1 MNKSDLKKRYEEV
14 IKTNALVTNIDD
26 FLVTHVPFKQLKY
39 CESGITNDSIT
50 SYTEEDIFNKF
61 VIENKERHNFVIVQG
76 DNGSGK
82 SHFIRWLKHKYDN
95 ENKDDSE
102 VSIIIERENNTLQT
116 TINQLLNDNLIK
128 RCIGE
133 EELKKLSQTNE
144 NIATEKFLTMIAMNF
159 AAEVLHEEDDNCI
172 IKSGKRKKLFAFL
185 SNDIILKGLL
195 TAEGGP
201 IYRIGKKISND
212 EDVVN
217 ISDDSRF
224 LEKDFRISQELMK
237 SILKDDVRKVR
248 SFVEDLIGEDE
259 RTRKLRMDVVNYLNS
274 KLDKVIQESIKLTAT
289 DLKNM
294 IDKLRVELKKAGKSL
309 TLFIEDIT
317 SFSGIDKAL
326 IENLIHEHTEEN
338 GLCRLTSIVGITNA
352 YYQDSFPDNLKE
364 RVTGRIIIDKES
376 IFSDEKDVLNVA
388 ARYINAI
395 YLDKKEIAYWIERG
409 AEESELPLAGIEK
422 EWASFTDE
430 RGRKFTLYP
439 FNENAVIR
447 LYRMLESDTPRM
459 LIKQVLSPVFKLFSD
474 ETIEF
479 PPAIEKLSA
488 SLKIPD
494 FNKESY
500 NADIDNEI
508 KGKEKERVKSFL
520 RIWGDG
526 SIDFYEDNGVTY
538 IAEINE
544 EVFKE
549 FDIPLISGNRV
560 NTSLKKTG
568 IVTQTNVGVR
578 VAEKEKP
585 KEDIK
590 KDIQKENK
598 TVISAAEIKINK
610 EYENFK
616 EDLRNWK
623 DGRSLLKKHS
633 AIRDYVLDFLKSS
646 INWEMEGISS
656 FAIEEVLTKSMIC
669 IEEQNVRI
677 TDSYIIEKNDENY
690 YFFLTLV
697 EYNILGNRK
706 WQYNEAAKGI
716 ITVTK
721 WLEKNKK
728 AIIDFVK
735 NYIAQDIDPYK
746 YALVNNYY
754 INSIVNK
761 NGVKSSNLY
770 EELLSL
776 NIDINCDNIEA
787 ILGDK
792 TVLFSKEDDIKENNN
807 YVLRYYNCILGEA
820 NPRNTTVF
828 YMDAEK
834 ILRRVNELKKLQ
846 WNLENELEIDIS
858 NKSEKL
864 VLPYNLY
871 KKLCVNTLD
880 KVIEIRCKE
889 LIVIADKYREVISEE
904 TNINDLREE
913 ITNFFNKLR
922 TAGIYYDSNIEKVF
936 NKYFIENYIAD
947 EVINRIKEVE
957 DKSVFDKINLLKRN
971 ISIYLNN
978 YLACVK
984 ALLKLVNENYKKYS
998 NISNKDKIDKLHAAE
1013 DELIRDIQELKQE
1026 ISTVNGGDLNAV
1038 K

>member
-1 MNKSDLKKRYEEV
+1 MNKSYLRKRYEEV
-14 IKTNALVTNIDD
+14 IKTNALVANIDD

-39 CESGITNDSIT
+39 CESGIVDNGITN
-50 SYTEEDIFNKF
+50 YTEEEIFNKF
-61 VIENKERHNFVIVQG
+61 VLEHKERHNFVIVQG

-82 SHFIRWLKHKYDN
+82 SHFIRWLKYKYDN
-95 ENKDDSE
+95 ENRDNSE

-116 TINQLLNDNLIK
+116 TIKQLLNDELI
-128 RCIGE
+128 RNCIGE
-133 EELKKLSQTNE
+133 EEIKKLSQANE

-159 AAEVLHEEDDNCI
+159 AAEVLIEDDDDCI
-172 IKSGKRKKLFAFL
+172 IKSGKRKKLYAFL
-185 SNDIILKGLL
+185 SNDIIIKDLL
-195 TAEGGP
+195 IIDGGP

-224 LEKDFRISQELMK
+224 LEKDFRLSQELMK

-248 SFVEDLIGEDE
+248 SFAEDLMGEDE
-259 RTRKLRMDVVNYLNS
+259 RTKKMRMDIVNYLNG

-294 IDKLRVELKKAGKSL
+294 IDKLRLELKKAGKSL

-376 IFSDEKDVLNVA
+376 IFSNEKDVLNVA

-395 YLDKKEIAYWIERG
+395 YLDKKEISYWRERG
-409 AEESELPLAGIEK
+409 AEESELPLADIEK
-422 EWASFTDE
+422 RWSVFTDE
-430 RGRKFTLYP
+430 KGRKFNLYP
-439 FNENAVIR
+439 LNENAVLR
-447 LYRMLESDTPRM
+447 LYRMFEGDTPRM

-474 ETIEF
+474 ESIEF
-479 PPAIEKLSA
+479 PPAIEKLSTY
-488 SLKIPD
+488 LKVPD

-508 KGKEKERVKSFL
+508 KDKAKERVKSLL

-526 SIDFYEDNGVTY
+526 SIDFYEENGVKY
-538 IAEINE
+538 IAGINE
-544 EVFKE
+544 EVFKD
-549 FDIPLISGNRV
+549 FNIPLISGNRV
-560 NTSLKKTG
+560 NTSLKKTSN
-568 IVTQTNVGVR
+568 VALTNISLSGVQ
-578 VAEKEKP
+578 KENP
-585 KEDIK
+585 SEEIK
-590 KDIQKENK
+590 KDISKEKK
-598 TVISAAEIKINK
+598 TVVSAVDKKINK

-616 EDLRNWK
+616 EDLKSWK
-623 DGRSLLKKHS
+623 DGKSPLKKHS

-656 FAIEEVLTKSMIC
+656 FAIQEVLTKSMIC
-669 IEEQNVRI
+669 IEDQNVKI
-677 TDSYIIEKNDENY
+677 TDSYLIEKNDENY

-697 EYNILGNRK
+697 EYNVLGNRK
-706 WQYNEAAKGI
+706 WEYNEAVKGI

-728 AIIDFVK
+728 SIIDFVK
-735 NYIAQDIDPYK
+735 NYTAQDVDPYK
-746 YALVNNYY
+746 YSLVNNYY
-754 INSIVNK
+754 INSIINK
-761 NGVKSSNLY
+761 NGVENSNLY
-770 EELLSL
+770 EELLAL
-776 NIDINCDNIEA
+776 KIDINYANVEA
-787 ILGDK
+787 VLGDK
-792 TVLFSKEDDIKENNN
+792 TVLSSRLDDIQDNNTFA
-807 YVLRYYNCILGEA
+807 LRYYNCVLGEA
-820 NPRNTTVF
+820 NPRSTTVF

-834 ILRRVNELKKLQ
+834 ILERIDELKRLK
-846 WNLENELEIDIS
+846 WNLENEPESDCS

-871 KKLCVNTLD
+871 RKLFRNTLYEA
-880 KVIEIRCKE
+880 IEKRCKE
-889 LIVIADKYREVISEE
+889 LVAIADKYREIISEE
-904 TNINDLREE
+904 TNINELREE
-913 ITNFFNKLR
+913 ITEFFSKLR
-922 TAGIYYDSNIEKVF
+922 MSGIYYDSNIEKKF

-947 EVINRIKEVE
+947 NIINKLREVE
-957 DKSVFDKINLLKRN
+957 DRNVFDKVNLLKRN

-978 YLACVK
+978 YLVIVNE
-984 ALLKLVNENYKKYS
+984 LLKLVNDNYKKYS
-998 NISNKDKIDKLHAAE
+998 NISNREKIDKLDAAK
-1013 DELIRDIQELKQE
+1013 DELMQDVQELKQE
-1026 ISTVNGGDLNAV
+1026 ILTVNGGDLNAV

>member
-1 MNKSDLKKRYEEV
+1 MNRSYLKKRYEEV

-50 SYTEEDIFNKF
+50 NYTEEEIFNKF

-82 SHFIRWLKHKYDN
+82 SHFIRWLKYKYDN
-95 ENKDDSE
+95 ESRDDSE

-116 TINQLLNDNLIK
+116 TIKQLLNDELMK
-128 RCIGE
+128 SCIGE
-133 EELKKLSQTNE
+133 EELKKLSQANE

-159 AAEVLHEEDDNCI
+159 AAEVLIEDDDDCI
-172 IKSGKRKKLFAFL
+172 IKSGKRKKLYAFL
-185 SNDIILKGLL
+185 SNDIIIKYLL

-224 LEKDFRISQELMK
+224 LEKDFRLSQDLMK
-237 SILKDDVRKVR
+237 LILKDDVRKVR
-248 SFVEDLIGEDE
+248 SFAEDLMGEDE
-259 RTRKLRMDVVNYLNS
+259 RTRKVRMDVVNYLNS
-274 KLDKVIQESIKLTAT
+274 KLDRVIQESIKLTAT

-352 YYQDSFPDNLKE
+352 YYQDSFPGNLKE
-364 RVTGRIIIDKES
+364 RVPGRIIIDKES

-395 YLDKKEIAYWIERG
+395 YLDKKEIAHWRERG
-409 AEESELPLAGIEK
+409 AEESELPLADIQK
-422 EWASFTDE
+422 EWAVFTDQK
-430 RGRKFTLYP
+430 GRRFTLYP
-439 FNENAVIR
+439 FNENSIIR
-447 LYRMLESDTPRM
+447 LYGMLDADTPRM

-488 SLKIPD
+488 FLKIPD

-508 KGKEKERVKSFL
+508 KNKDKERVKSFL

-526 SIDFYEDNGVTY
+526 SIDFYEDNGVKY

-549 FDIPLISGNRV
+549 FNIPLISGNRV

-568 IVTQTNVGVR
+568 TVAQTNVGVR

-598 TVISAAEIKINK
+598 TVSSDAEIKINK

-616 EDLRNWK
+616 EDLKNWK
-623 DGRSLLKKHS
+623 DGKSPLKKHS

-656 FAIEEVLTKSMIC
+656 FAIAEVLTKSMIC
-669 IEEQNVRI
+669 IEDQNVRI
-677 TDSYIIEKNDENY
+677 TDSYIIKKNDENY

-716 ITVTK
+716 IIVAK

-735 NYIAQDIDPYK
+735 NYTAQDIDPYK

-761 NGVKSSNLY
+761 NGVKSGNIY

-776 NIDINCDNIEA
+776 KIDIDYANVEA
-787 ILGDK
+787 ALGDK
-792 TVLFSKEDDIKENNN
+792 TVLSSKVDDIQDNNTF
-807 YVLRYYNCILGEA
+807 VLRYYNCVLGEA
-820 NPRNTTVF
+820 NPRNTAVF

-834 ILRRVNELKKLQ
+834 ILKRIDKLKKLK
-846 WNLENELEIDIS
+846 WNLENDLELDCS
-858 NKSEKL
+858 SKSEKL
-864 VLPYNLY
+864 VLPYTVY
-871 KKLCVNTLD
+871 KKLCRNTLD
-880 KVIEIRCKE
+880 KVIERRCKE
-889 LIVIADKYREVISEE
+889 VASVADKYREIISEE
-904 TNINDLREE
+904 TNMNEFREYVTDFFDKLRVSGEFYDSDLEKK
-913 ITNFFNKLR
+913 FNKFFK
-922 TAGIYYDSNIEKVF
+922 D
-936 NKYFIENYIAD
+936 KYVAD
-947 EVINRIKEVE
+947 EVINKFRDVIDNSNFEKV
-957 DKSVFDKINLLKRN
+957 NLLKRN
-971 ISIYLNN
+971 VSVILNS
-978 YLACVK
+978 YLAIIN
-984 ALLKLVNENYKKYS
+984 ALSKLIDEKYKKFS
-998 NISNKDKIDKLHAAE
+998 KISNKEKIDKLHVAE
-1013 DELIRDIQELKQE
+1013 DELKHDIQELKQE
-1026 ISTVNGGDLNAV
+1026 ILTVNGGDLNAV